1 MIGIITITAA
11 GSTAITITL
20 LLRNIRFNSR
30 LETQKGGTWRF
41 PLLPFCCVVS
51 EAR

>member
-1 MIGIITITAA
+1 MIGIIAITAA

-20 LLRNIRFNSR
+20 LRNIRFNSR
-30 LETQKGGTWRF
+30 LKSKKGEPGGSPF
-41 PLLPFCCVVS
+41 LPFCCVVS